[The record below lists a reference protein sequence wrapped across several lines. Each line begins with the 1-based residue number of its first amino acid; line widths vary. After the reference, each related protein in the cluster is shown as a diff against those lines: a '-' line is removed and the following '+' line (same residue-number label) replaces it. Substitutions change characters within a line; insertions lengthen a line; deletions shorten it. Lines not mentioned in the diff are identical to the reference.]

1 MQFRGVVKDAKLSSR
16 GINIHLLAS
25 DDCSTDDLRAYFEE
39 PVMVSIEII
48 APEAEAVDNYELD
61 VETVY

>member
-1 MQFRGVVKDAKLSSR
+1 MQFKGSVKDAKLSSR
-16 GINIHLLAS
+16 GIDIHLIAS

-48 APEAEAVDNYELD
+48 APEAGYDVDGFELD
-61 VETVY
+61 GE

>member
-1 MQFRGVVKDAKLSSR
+1 MQFKGSVKDAKLSSR
-16 GINIHLLAS
+16 GIDIHLIAS

-48 APEAEAVDNYELD
+48 QCQFSI
-61 VETVY
+61 